1 MIKIMINVIGYKTIL
16 KDKILKKCDKIK
28 GIYLYAVYKR
38 HICNNVTESD
48 ILVNDHAG
56 HISWWQCNQYN
67 HQERNFEKSPYN
79 LSAYVGYLRIPDNIQ
94 LYYLTKPTS

>member
-1 MIKIMINVIGYKTIL
+1 
-16 KDKILKKCDKIK
+16 
-28 GIYLYAVYKR
+28 
-38 HICNNVTESD
+38 
-48 ILVNDHAG
+48 VNDHAG
-56 HISWWQCNQYN
+56 HISWWQRNQYN